1 MNIWRC
7 QKFMKK
13 QENEAIEKTE
23 KLYTKQNVLQSKRFE
38 AYKDIF
44 AVKLKKDKLYS
55 MKELEEIEK
64 TMKQKGKQERKEQ

>member
-1 MNIWRC
+1 M
-7 QKFMKK
+7 FMKNLEPV
-13 QENEAIEKTE
+13 ENEKQQTKQQ
-23 KLYTKQNVLQSKRFE
+23 KLYTKQNVLKSKRFE

>member
-1 MNIWRC
+1 M
-7 QKFMKK
+7 FMKK
-13 QENEAIEKTE
+13 LETVENEKQQTKQQ

-44 AVKLKKDKLYS
+44 NVKLKNDKLYS

>member
-1 MNIWRC
+1 M
-7 QKFMKK
+7 FMKK
-13 QENEAIEKTE
+13 LETVENEKQQTKQQ

-55 MKELEEIEK
+55 MKK
-64 TMKQKGKQERKEQ
+64 